1 MAMSQEN
8 VEIVCEALARFSAG
22 DFERTLELIGEDALW
37 EPSGQFVGSGD
48 EYLGHQGIRRFWDAF
63 TEPWKDIELKPAEV
77 AALDTERVLTD
88 THFRGVG
95 RASGIPT
102 DMNVVQ
108 LWTVR
113 GGKIRRF
120 QSFATRREALEA
132 AGLSEHEA
140 HADS

>member
-1 MAMSQEN
+1 MSQEN
-8 VEIVCEALARFSAG
+8 VEIVCEALARFSER

-37 EPSGQFVGSGD
+37 EPSGQFVGSDGG
-48 EYLGHQGIRRFWDAF
+48 YPGHRGIRRFWDAF
-63 TEPWKDIELKPAEV
+63 TEPWAEIELKPIEAV
-77 AALDTERVLTD
+77 AVDTERVLTH
-88 THFRGVG
+88 THFHGVG

-102 DMNVVQ
+102 DMSVVQ
-108 LWTVR
+108 LWTVT

-132 AGLSEHEA
+132 VGLSAQDA

>member
-1 MAMSQEN
+1 MSREN
-8 VEIVCEALARFSAG
+8 VEIVCDALARFSEG

-37 EPSGQFVGSGD
+37 EPSGQFVGSAG
-48 EYLGHQGIRRFWDAF
+48 EYVGHRGIRRFWDAF
-63 TEPWKDIELKPAEV
+63 TEPWEEIKLKPIEAV
-77 AALDTERVLTD
+77 ALDTERVLTQ
-88 THFRGVG
+88 THFRGIG

-108 LWTVR
+108 LWTVTAS
-113 GGKIRRF
+113 KIRRF

-132 AGLSEHEA
+132 VGLSEQDA

>member
-1 MAMSQEN
+1 MSQEN
-8 VEIVCEALARFSAG
+8 VEIVSEALARFSAG
-22 DFERTLELIGEDALW
+22 DFEGTLELIGEDALW
-37 EPSGQFVGSGD
+37 EPSGQFVGSGGD
-48 EYLGHQGIRRFWDAF
+48 YLGHRGIRRFWDVF
-63 TEPWKDIELKPAEV
+63 TEPWEEITLNPIEAV
-77 AALDTERVLTD
+77 ALDTERVMTH
-88 THFRGVG
+88 THFRGIG

-108 LWTVR
+108 LWTVK

-132 AGLSEHEA
+132 AGLSEQDP